1 MTITKI
7 LFSTSGRIP
16 RQTFWVAMLGIWA
29 AYFISA
35 GVVLGLAGAL
45 GTGNPS
51 PGSLVVMIFRALM
64 PMCALACSQAVI
76 VKRWRDRGKSGYW
89 MLINLVPCVGPLWSL
104 IERGFMESTRG
115 PNGFDEEIFSGK
127 VMLDKE
133 DASLF
138 VPPIVGRRCFHCQE
152 EIVSFL
158 GAALCPQCKEPLHH
172 SCSGEHVA
180 ARRHED
186 DPPKCNPPRASSSSA
201 LSSPA

>member
-1 MTITKI
+1 MTITRI
-7 LFSTSGRIP
+7 LCSTSGRIP

-29 AYFISA
+29 AYFVSA

-45 GTGNPS
+45 GTGNLG
-51 PGSLVVMIFRALM
+51 PGPLGALAFRALM
-64 PMCALACSQAVI
+64 PTCALVCSRTVM
-76 VKRWRDRGKSGYW
+76 VKRWHDRGKSGIW

-104 IERGFMESTRG
+104 IELGFLESTRG
-115 PNGFDEEIFSGK
+115 PNGFEEEIFSEE

-133 DASLF
+133 DPALF

-152 EIVSFL
+152 EIVSFI
-158 GAALCPQCKEPLHH
+158 GAALCPQCKEPLHNR
-172 SCSGEHVA
+172 CSGEHVA

-186 DPPKCNPPRASSSSA
+186 DPPKCNPARASSSA